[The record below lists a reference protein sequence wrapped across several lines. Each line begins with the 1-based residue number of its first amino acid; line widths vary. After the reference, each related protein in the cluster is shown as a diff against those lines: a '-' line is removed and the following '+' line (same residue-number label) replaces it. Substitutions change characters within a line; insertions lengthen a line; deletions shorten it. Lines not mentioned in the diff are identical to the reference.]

1 MKAFLTTLIG
11 VILLIGCGEPAIDP
25 DRLSET
31 ARLKEWFDDRF
42 EESLDFSPMRKT
54 RLGRKDDYDQLDDV
68 SEAAQDLVTAW
79 SHQAATGLRDNFDYD
94 LLTPEA
100 QISYDLWIFRHEQ
113 AEASLPFRRRHYLFH
128 QMSGRHTGLPQ
139 FSDQLPPC
147 R

>member
-54 RLGRKDDYDQLDDV
+54 RLGRKDD
-68 SEAAQDLVTAW
+68 
-79 SHQAATGLRDNFDYD
+79 LRP
-94 LLTPEA
+94 T
-100 QISYDLWIFRHEQ
+100 R
-113 AEASLPFRRRHYLFH
+113 
-128 QMSGRHTGLPQ
+128 
-139 FSDQLPPC
+139 
-147 R
+147 